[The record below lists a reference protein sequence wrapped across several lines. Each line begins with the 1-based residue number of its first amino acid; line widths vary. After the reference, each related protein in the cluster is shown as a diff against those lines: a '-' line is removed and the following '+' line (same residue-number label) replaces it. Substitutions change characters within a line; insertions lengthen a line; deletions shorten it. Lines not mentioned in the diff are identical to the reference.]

1 MTINCLSLDPSYH
14 TFIRLQVCGFALEP
28 ENPPTTDHHESSLSG
43 SLPVSALCYVQRG
56 VEGWMMPTP
65 SLPATSQRHPQVFVL
80 AGHSAALGVEHKNA
94 LGTGQVQAHRL
105 DVSHPIPTRLPGR
118 NSNFA
123 RTCSSSED
131 EEGGPAFTTALMYPT
146 TPADGSSTIRF
157 RPGILLLR
165 CHKVVN
171 EDRYVAL
178 HPG

>member
-1 MTINCLSLDPSYH
+1 SK
-14 TFIRLQVCGFALEP
+14 
-28 ENPPTTDHHESSLSG
+28 
-43 SLPVSALCYVQRG
+43 
-56 VEGWMMPTP
+56 
-65 SLPATSQRHPQVFVL
+65 RHPQVFVL
-80 AGHSAALGVEHKNA
+80 AGHPAALGVERKNA
-94 LGTGQVQAHRL
+94 PGTGQVQAHRL

-131 EEGGPAFTTALMYPT
+131 EEGGPAFTTALMYPS

-178 HPG
+178 HPGQRQAGFHSTVEIVDSWDGAISHPRGVSCLRKVTESLPRVSLPMKSNERALDPRTRGWVTVRGVP

>member
-1 MTINCLSLDPSYH
+1 MTINCLSLDPRYGQIESPPGTGPPEGIKDTVRLERKCRGHH
-14 TFIRLQVCGFALEP
+14 TPVWSPGTSLTDQEGRKCR
-28 ENPPTTDHHESSLSG
+28 TTG
-43 SLPVSALCYVQRG
+43 
-56 VEGWMMPTP
+56 
-65 SLPATSQRHPQVFVL
+65 QRHPQVFVL
-80 AGHSAALGVEHKNA
+80 AGHSAALGVERKNA
-94 LGTGQVQAHRL
+94 PGTGQVQAHRL
-105 DVSHPIPTRLPGR
+105 DVSHPIPNRLPGH